1 MRDVRVQ
8 YFLLYAVLGTVLP
21 YASVFFRQAGLS
33 AAEVGYAFAIWSAAA
48 VLTPVLITYVADTRV
63 DARRLIAASIA
74 VSGLSLLALGFVNG
88 VWLILGVWTVHCLTL
103 LAAMPVLDG
112 LCFSVRRLREAR
124 GQHAPPYHQIR
135 VWGTLGFILPSVLLF
150 AFLYRG
156 MPVRGA
162 MMSGAI
168 FAAIAAAQALRIR
181 DCAPPAEPTA
191 ETPNGAADQQADAA
205 PTMPTAA
212 AARLLLQPG
221 LRVFCAA
228 MFLMQMA
235 TAMHGGFFPVYLT
248 EQAGVAAKWVG
259 LIANVGVVAEI
270 FFMLAAG
277 WLTRVLGVKGFF
289 LAGIFGVAARL
300 GLLAL
305 FVNAPLAIATQLF
318 HGLHVVTMFVLP
330 QTLVDRYADDRCR
343 HSMQGVFGMFTG
355 TGRVVGSLIAGWL
368 GAGSLQGVM
377 GLGASLA
384 LAAAVMV
391 ILGLRRLPAAAD
403 DHLAAAADRKA
414 RGGASQPA
422 DFPAAAPTAEPSA
435 A

>member
-8 YFLLYAVLGTVLP
+8 YFLLYAMLGTVLP

-63 DARRLIAASIA
+63 DARRLIAGSLA
-74 VSGLSLLALGFVNG
+74 VSGAALLLLGLVDRP
-88 VWLILGVWTVHCLTL
+88 WLILSVWTVHCLTL

-112 LCFSVRRLREAR
+112 LCFSVRRLRESR

-135 VWGTLGFILPSVLLF
+135 VWGTIGFILPSVLLF
-150 AFLYRG
+150 AFLYHG

-162 MMSGAI
+162 LMSGAL

-181 DCAPPAEPTA
+181 DCGPPAH
-191 ETPNGAADQQADAA
+191 AA
-205 PTMPTAA
+205 PAAGNGEPNAARAPGVPTAA

-221 LRVFCAA
+221 LRIFCAA

-235 TAMHGGFFPVYLT
+235 TAMHGTFYPVYLT

-277 WLTRVLGVKGFF
+277 RLTRWLGVKGFF

-300 GLLAL
+300 ALLAL
-305 FVNAPLAIATQLF
+305 FVNAPVAIATQLF
-318 HGLHVVTMFVLP
+318 HGLHVVAMFVLP

-355 TGRVVGSLIAGWL
+355 TGRVAGSLIAGWL
-368 GAGSLQGVM
+368 GGGSLQGVM

-391 ILGLRRLPAAAD
+391 ILGLRGLPAAAAD
-403 DHLAAAADRKA
+403 DAADAKT
-414 RGGASQPA
+414 RGGPMRPA
-422 DFPAAAPTAEPSA
+422 DFPAAAPSAEPTTA
-435 A
+435 